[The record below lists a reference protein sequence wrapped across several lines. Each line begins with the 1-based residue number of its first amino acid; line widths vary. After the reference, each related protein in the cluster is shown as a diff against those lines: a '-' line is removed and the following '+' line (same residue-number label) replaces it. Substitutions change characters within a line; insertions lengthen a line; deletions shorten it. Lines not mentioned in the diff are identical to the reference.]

1 MDQVGNSLLGPAQA
15 AGTTHLRCLIIGIG
29 IQENSQSMEIVLA
42 AKDRTWNRSKEWRE
56 EETEG
61 GEDLCSESSELYKL
75 FTAKQVAEGTCCQVA
90 EGTCCPGRTHGTR
103 HPSAVKPEQGSSGA
117 LPAQLLSGTGP
128 SAADQ
133 PLRH

>member
-61 GEDLCSESSELYKL
+61 GEDLCSESSELYRL
-75 FTAKQVAEGTCCQVA
+75 FTAKQVAEGTCCQ
-90 EGTCCPGRTHGTR
+90 GRTHGTR